1 MKAMRTSWAVAL
13 GLVLAGCAQPPNAD
27 IDAAHHA
34 LDEAR
39 QAQAAEY
46 APQSWN
52 AAQDAESK
60 MQGELNAQE
69 QRWSALRTYTVAR
82 QLAQDTKAV
91 AERSRDEAVAGMERV
106 KSEAS
111 TLMAQAREEVGRAHA
126 AITTAPRGKGT
137 EADLAS
143 LKSDA
148 ASIDDTLAEMQ
159 KAFDEGKYSDAK
171 AKAQA
176 AIDAAK
182 KIEGEIEQ
190 AKSSQRAA

>member
-1 MKAMRTSWAVAL
+1 MKAMRISWAMAL

-46 APQSWN
+46 SPQAWN

-60 MQGELNAQE
+60 MQAELNAQE
-69 QRWSALRTYTVAR
+69 QRWSALRSYTVAR
-82 QLAQDTKAV
+82 QLAQDTKVV
-91 AERSRDEAVAGMERV
+91 AERSRDEAVAGME
-106 KSEAS
+106 KAKTEAS
-111 TLMAQAREEVGRAHA
+111 TLMAQAREEVGRANA
-126 AITTAPRGKGT
+126 AVTTAPRGKGT

-148 ASIDDTLAEMQ
+148 ASIDETLNEMQ
-159 KAFDEGKYSDAK
+159 KAFDEGKYNDAK

-182 KIEGEIEQ
+182 RIQGEIEQ
-190 AKSSQRAA
+190 AKSAHRAA